1 MLTIDISE
9 SLIIK
14 MSTCYLD
21 ELLIRYS
28 APTLAGIKTGNL
40 FAVAKRL
47 DHKLKN
53 SIVQFNSQAK
63 QKNIRLIPIKCLKN
77 RTLLYIYRPKFLEK
91 DFKCKTCR
99 YFLGNLGYPVE
110 KPAACLREYISR
122 LSESHEFLHEIG
134 FFLGY
139 PAEDVVGFMKQGPKK
154 AKYNATWLVYSDVA
168 SAQHTAK
175 TYKTCSKIYY
185 TNWQKG
191 KSIEKLTVPI

>member
-1 MLTIDISE
+1 
-9 SLIIK
+9 

-139 PAEDVVGFMKQGPKK
+139 PAEDVVGFMKQGPKE